1 MDFLLDTNVFI
12 TYSKHRQI
20 YQRIVDELK
29 LFHSSNRVITS
40 YVTLVEINSIIHTFK
55 IGDSRRTQISELLD
69 RTTIVDIS
77 YEAILHQYEQIDAYS
92 LGKHNTLELNTPPSE
107 WGKMIYGLRRLPPVS
122 T

>member
-40 YVTLVEINSIIHTFK
+40 YVTLAEINSIIHTFK
-55 IGDSRRTQISELLD
+55 IGDSRRTQINELLD

-92 LGKHNTLELNTPPSE
+92 LGKHNTLELNTPS
-107 WGKMIYGLRRLPPVS
+107 I
-122 T
+122 